1 MLFNISLEK
10 NIISPRL
17 KPKIEVRLL
26 EKKPRFV
33 VEGTEISLR
42 KAFDRKTLLLLG
54 FAAIALTIYLYLGGV
69 SIFSMIE
76 IMLSANPLILI
87 LGTAFTFVAI
97 LIDTL
102 AWKILLRISSITPS
116 TSSVYRIQLASFS
129 YGLLIP
135 SAGAVEGI
143 MRIALGTQEFDNELE
158 HRKATSG
165 EILSSVIAHKL
176 CGLLAFITI
185 SVFVAFAI
193 LAYFNEIAENMTGQS
208 LSNEVAIAFVIIIS
222 LVSVLVIFFFIL
234 IAKAPNI
241 AKMVM
246 TYILRFFSYFPLI
259 GTMATH
265 SIEPSEKII
274 DDFSIQFTY
283 LARNKFSS
291 LIALILAFISQIAH
305 WISIFFILTSLNG
318 ITITLDQVAA
328 VNFLGGT
335 IDFLPVGIPG
345 MAGLKEITLSVFLD
359 IGLGLGSTL
368 AASGA
373 ILVQLMKFYFII
385 VVGLVVYVAGKSRIT
400 SNDLNEKDI

>member
-1 MLFNISLEK
+1 VEK
-10 NIISPRL
+10 SP
-17 KPKIEVRLL
+17 KFAIES
-26 EKKPRFV
+26 
-33 VEGTEISLR
+33 TEISLR
-42 KAFDRKTLLLLG
+42 QAFDKRTLLLLG
-54 FAAIALTIYLYLGGV
+54 IAAIALIIYLYLGGV
-69 SIFSMIE
+69 SIFTMIG
-76 IMLSANPLILI
+76 IMLSANPLILL
-87 LGTAFTFVAI
+87 LGTTFTFVAI
-97 LIDTL
+97 LIDSL
-102 AWKILLRISSITPS
+102 AWKILLGISSIRPPTP
-116 TSSVYRIQLASFS
+116 TIYRIQLASFS

-158 HRKATSG
+158 NRKATSG

-176 CGLLAFITI
+176 CGLLAFIPI

-193 LAYFNEIAENMTGQS
+193 LAYFNEIIENMTGQS
-208 LSNEVAIAFVIIIS
+208 LSDEVAIIFVIIIS
-222 LVSVLVIFFFIL
+222 LISIIVIIFFIL
-234 IAKAPNI
+234 IAMTPNTAKA
-241 AKMVM
+241 VV
-246 TYILRFFSYFPLI
+246 TFILRMVSFLPLI
-259 GTMATH
+259 GTKAKN
-265 SIEPSEKII
+265 IVVPSEKII

-283 LARNKFSS
+283 LAKNKFSS
-291 LIALILAFISQIAH
+291 LIALILAFFSQIAH
-305 WISIFFILTSLNG
+305 WISIYFILTSLTG

-385 VVGLVVYVAGKSRIT
+385 IVGLLAYVAGKTKVSSHAQDNST
-400 SNDLNEKDI
+400 SD